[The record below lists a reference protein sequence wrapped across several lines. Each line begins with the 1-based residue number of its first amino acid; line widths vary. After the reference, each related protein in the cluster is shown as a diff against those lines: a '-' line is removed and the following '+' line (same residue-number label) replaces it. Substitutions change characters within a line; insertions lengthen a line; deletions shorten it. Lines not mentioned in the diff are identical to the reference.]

1 MYSSPLPRPEGRAF
15 CLTAALRARGASR
28 STGTKID
35 YLLLFNVGFRKEVE
49 LEKKVSALGGKYHH
63 MLSIV
68 EETIAWKDEYL
79 NLLEIE
85 ELFGMSAEKIAEAI
99 VSGLKNGSRSY

>member
-1 MYSSPLPRPEGRAF
+1 
-15 CLTAALRARGASR
+15 
-28 STGTKID
+28 
-35 YLLLFNVGFRKEVE
+35 
-49 LEKKVSALGGKYHH
+49 

-99 VSGLKNGSRSY
+99 VSGLNNGSRSY